1 MVRDVFNL
9 EKIEDFIKRN
19 LTSLGVDPGLP
30 TDMHKA
36 VLEAEGIMV
45 DATGAGWTIFRRTC
59 RCDRTRDCGHW
70 FVHAQLGKKDILNHG
85 IDRPYEDILT
95 IDPAPRRSMI
105 VVPDMAG
112 VGGGR

>member
-19 LTSLGVDPGLP
+19 LTHLGVDTGLP
-30 TDMHKA
+30 ADMHKK

-70 FVHAQLGKKDILNHG
+70 RVHAQLGKKDILNRG
-85 IDRPYEDILT
+85 IDRPYEDVLT
-95 IDPAPRRSMI
+95 IDPASRRSMI
-105 VVPDMAG
+105 VVPELSFVEG
-112 VGGGR
+112 KR